1 MQFIVDD
8 DPMVLLL
15 LLCLLVVLLVLV
27 MVVVLLSEQCGS
39 RQTIESFYIV
49 NFIGV
54 TFQVHVFATAR
65 IIPRNGLSG

>member
-8 DPMVLLL
+8 DPMVLLAAVL
-15 LLCLLVVLLVLV
+15 ACGALGTGDGSVVE
-27 MVVVLLSEQCGS
+27 SGC
-39 RQTIESFYIV
+39 RPNIESFYTV

-54 TFQVHVFATAR
+54 TFQIHVFPTAR